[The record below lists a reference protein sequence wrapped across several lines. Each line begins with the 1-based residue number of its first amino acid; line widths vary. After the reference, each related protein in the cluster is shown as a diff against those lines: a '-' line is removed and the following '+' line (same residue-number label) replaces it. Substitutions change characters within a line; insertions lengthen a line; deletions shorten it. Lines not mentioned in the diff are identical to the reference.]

1 MKRLLGLLL
10 LAGTLAPGTA
20 LAETDLIGGATFL
33 TGAPRGAFDGVVGYG
48 YGLEGHALVTPASG
62 PFGLRVQGSFLVYG
76 HERIVVPFSG
86 TRGRVGLDLTTDNW
100 IGSFALGPQLVARSG
115 PVRPYVY
122 GVGGLSYFATTSEV
136 RSEDSILAVARTT
149 NFDDV
154 TFRWSVGGGVNIPV
168 SRTVALDLGVAY
180 VSNDRVSYLAEG
192 DILDDGSGGA
202 LFTPRRSEANLVQ
215 FTVGFSGGW

>member
-1 MKRLLGLLL
+1 MKRSLGLLL
-10 LAGTLAPGTA
+10 LVGTLAPGTA
-20 LAETDLIGGATFL
+20 VAETDLIGGATFL
-33 TGAPRGAFDGVVGYG
+33 TGAPQGAFDAVVGHG
-48 YGLEGHALVTPASG
+48 YGLEGHALVTPPSS
-62 PFGLRVQGSFLVYG
+62 PFGLRIQGSFLVYG
-76 HERIVVPFSG
+76 HERTVIPFSG

-100 IGSFALGPQLVARSG
+100 IGSLVLGPQLVARSG

-136 RSEDSILAVARTT
+136 RSEDAFYAFARST

-202 LFTPRRSEANLVQ
+202 IFTPRRSEANLVQ
-215 FTVGFSGGW
+215 FTIGVSGGW